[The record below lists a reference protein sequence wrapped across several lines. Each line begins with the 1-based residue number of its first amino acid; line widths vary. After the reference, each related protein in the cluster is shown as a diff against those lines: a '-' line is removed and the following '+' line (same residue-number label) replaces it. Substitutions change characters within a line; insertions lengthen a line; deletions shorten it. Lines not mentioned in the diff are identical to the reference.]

1 MSETV
6 YTTRRTHSEAGF
18 SFIDVML
25 ALVILTIGVLALA
38 DLQTVTLK
46 RGISSQRL
54 ISAITIAEQKMETI
68 KKTTY
73 ANIVAEP
80 STQVTASGLTYNRQ
94 VTVANDSPLV
104 NTKDRKS
111 TRLNSSHGYISYAV
125 FCLKKKKVET
135 LDGPSHRIIPE
146 RNESPPNL
154 MAG

>member
-80 STQVTASGLTYNRQ
+80 STQVTASGLTYTRQVTVANDSPEAVTWVEGSATMTASGLTYTRQ

-104 NTKDRKS
+104 NTK
-111 TRLNSSHGYISYAV
+111 TG
-125 FCLKKKKVET
+125 
-135 LDGPSHRIIPE
+135 
-146 RNESPPNL
+146 
-154 MAG
+154 

>member
-1 MSETV
+1 MGENV
-6 YTTRRTHSEAGF
+6 YKSRRTHSEAGF

-73 ANIVAEP
+73 ANIMAEP
-80 STQVTASGLTYNRQ
+80 STQVTASGLTFTRQ

-104 NTKDRKS
+104 NSKTV
-111 TRLNSSHGYISYAV
+111 TV
-125 FCLKKKKVET
+125 TVT
-135 LDGPSHRIIPE
+135 WLDGSQNHTVPTATII
-146 RNESPPNL
+146 
-154 MAG
+154 AQ

>member
-1 MSETV
+1 MGENV
-6 YTTRRTHSEAGF
+6 YKSRRTHSEAGF

-73 ANIVAEP
+73 A
-80 STQVTASGLTYNRQ
+80 
-94 VTVANDSPLV
+94 
-104 NTKDRKS
+104 KDRKS
-111 TRLNSSHGYISYAV
+111 TRLNSSHSQISYAV
-125 FCLKKKKVET
+125 FCLKKKK
-135 LDGPSHRIIPE
+135 IKK
-146 RNESPPNL
+146 
-154 MAG
+154 M

>member
-1 MSETV
+1 MTM
-6 YTTRRTHSEAGF
+6 YAIARMTPRNRREAGF
-18 SFIDVML
+18 SFIDVMM

-38 DLQTVTLK
+38 DLQTVALK

-80 STQVTASGLTYNRQ
+80 STQVTASGLTFTRQ

-104 NTKDRKS
+104 NSKTVTVTVTWS
-111 TRLNSSHGYISYAV
+111 
-125 FCLKKKKVET
+125 
-135 LDGPSHRIIPE
+135 DGSQNHTVPTATII
-146 RNESPPNL
+146 
-154 MAG
+154 AQ

>member
-1 MSETV
+1 MGENV
-6 YTTRRTHSEAGF
+6 YKSRRTHSEAGF

-73 ANIVAEP
+73 ANIMAEP
-80 STQVTASGLTYNRQ
+80 STQVTASGLTYTRQ

-104 NTKDRKS
+104 NTK
-111 TRLNSSHGYISYAV
+111 TV
-125 FCLKKKKVET
+125 TVT
-135 LDGPSHRIIPE
+135 VTWLDGSQNHTVPTATII
-146 RNESPPNL
+146 
-154 MAG
+154 AQ